1 MDKIDNKY
9 ANETTNETTNETEI
23 ESEKGSNKLQN
34 VIIIFVIFVAIL
46 LLLRFIYLYIY
57 NPSNTNVQINPN
69 NPSNT
74 YVPSNTNVPS
84 NTYIP
89 SNIEDGSGYY
99 EKPKTV
105 RNGEIDE
112 NKVVINPT
120 ITILQAKIYKTES
133 GIKDSIISNTL
144 ASDDYNSKYVI
155 FSSTDK
161 ATILTADMIPNFN
174 TNTKQAPKQIIEFK
188 WTDPNTGKC
197 FIPEFLNKNGD
208 IIVLGDC
215 SGNNAN
221 YQWEDGLIKHINS
234 NRYLRTLSDF
244 TIPTDNEI
252 LLLTKLPEKS
262 DDDFK
267 TRKFDFVQSDSNSLD
282 VKIIHRDSSKCIFPK
297 IGSNGKVLLCVQKC

>member
-1 MDKIDNKY
+1 MEKINNKSEFEHI
-9 ANETTNETTNETEI
+9 NESTNDSDIEPKNE
-23 ESEKGSNKLQN
+23 SNNLQT
-34 VIIIFVIFVAIL
+34 VIIIFVILIVIL
-46 LLLRFIYLYIY
+46 FILRYIYLYIY
-57 NPSNTNVQINPN
+57 YPSNSNNQIVQI
-69 NPSNT
+69 
-74 YVPSNTNVPS
+74 VPSNTNVPS
-84 NTYIP
+84 NSYIQ
-89 SNIEDGSGYY
+89 SNVEDGSGYY

-120 ITILQAKIYKTES
+120 ITILQAKIYETKTE
-133 GIKDSIISNTL
+133 IKDSIVSTTL
-144 ASDDYNSKYVI
+144 ASDDYNSKYKV

-174 TNTKQAPKQIIEFK
+174 TNAKEAPKQIIEFK

-234 NRYLRTLSDF
+234 NRYLRTLSDY

-252 LLLTKLPEKS
+252 LLLTILPEKS
-262 DDDFK
+262 SSGFK
-267 TRKFDFVQSDSNSLD
+267 TRKFDFVQSNSNSLD
-282 VKIIHRDSSKCIFPK
+282 VKIIHRDSEKCIFPK
-297 IGSNGKVLLCVQKC
+297 TGSNGKVLLCVQKC